1 MNQADLCCGKYWAG
15 YFGVLIPTLSPKPCT
30 WTDLGVSPK
39 SYAKVSSF
47 LFYFILFY
55 FSLALAQI
63 LNPGLAKLG
72 LYHAILSKCNCISY
86 LRLPFLKTDS
96 IEIHYN
102 NWNKEHKMMTKDS
115 KVST

>member
-1 MNQADLCCGKYWAG
+1 MLKFHLF
-15 YFGVLIPTLSPKPCT
+15 YFI
-30 WTDLGVSPK
+30 
-39 SYAKVSSF
+39 
-47 LFYFILFY
+47 FYFILFY